1 MAKKAESNPDAD
13 AAERFDDIKSMS
25 FEQALDEL
33 EDIVRRLESG
43 DIELDGA
50 IQAYARGAA
59 LKAHCDQKLRQAE
72 QRVSRINITDDGTV
86 TAEAVDLDN
95 GSGS

>member
-1 MAKKAESNPDAD
+1 MAKKAESSADAD
-13 AAERFDDIKSMS
+13 AAERFEDIKVMS

-59 LKAHCDQKLRQAE
+59 LKSHCDQKLRQAE
-72 QRVSRINITDDGTV
+72 QRVSRINIADDGSV
-86 TAEAVDLDN
+86 TADAIDLDN